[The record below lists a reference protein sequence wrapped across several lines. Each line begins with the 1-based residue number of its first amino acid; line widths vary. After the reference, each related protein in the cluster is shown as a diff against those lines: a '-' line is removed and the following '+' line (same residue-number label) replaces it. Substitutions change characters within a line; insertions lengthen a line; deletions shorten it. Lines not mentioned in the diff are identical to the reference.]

1 MKKLLVILL
10 ALAMVVA
17 FAACSDE
24 AANNENN
31 DDTNT
36 EDDWAYIQDKG
47 VLKIGITEYAP
58 MNYYDEDGK
67 LIGFDTEYAEALCA
81 ELGITP
87 EFIVIEWD
95 SKELEL
101 SGKKIDCIWNGLT
114 VTEDRRA
121 NMAFTDSYLTNEQ
134 AVVIRVE
141 DAEKYTDLASLADA
155 RMVAES
161 GSAGE
166 TAILTDIG
174 DANYT
179 PMTAQSDALLEIKS
193 GTADAAVID
202 ITMATAMTGEGTDYA
217 DLMIVTGIDMMDE
230 EYAIGLRLG
239 STAVEQF
246 NTATKDL
253 IEDGTIAAL
262 AEKYELSDLLIK

>member
-95 SKELEL
+95 SK
-101 SGKKIDCIWNGLT
+101 
-114 VTEDRRA
+114 
-121 NMAFTDSYLTNEQ
+121 
-134 AVVIRVE
+134 
-141 DAEKYTDLASLADA
+141 
-155 RMVAES
+155 
-161 GSAGE
+161 
-166 TAILTDIG
+166 
-174 DANYT
+174 
-179 PMTAQSDALLEIKS
+179 
-193 GTADAAVID
+193 
-202 ITMATAMTGEGTDYA
+202 
-217 DLMIVTGIDMMDE
+217 
-230 EYAIGLRLG
+230 
-239 STAVEQF
+239 
-246 NTATKDL
+246 
-253 IEDGTIAAL
+253 
-262 AEKYELSDLLIK
+262 